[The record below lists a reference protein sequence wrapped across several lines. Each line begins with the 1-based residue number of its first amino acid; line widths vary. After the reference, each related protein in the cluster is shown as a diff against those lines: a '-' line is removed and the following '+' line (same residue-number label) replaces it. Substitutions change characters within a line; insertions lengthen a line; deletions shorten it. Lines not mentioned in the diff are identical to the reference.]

1 MPALTAT
8 ALWFAG
14 CDGVGKSPEERIN
27 EAVPVAE
34 AVQSSRDA
42 LDGLLTE
49 ADAEEISRIDAE
61 MASRLKIRA
70 LSCSKGYEP
79 GFFESG
85 ESLRSVIAN
94 AECFAAYDKTLAA
107 WLNHRR
113 IGLLLAAGP
122 LRPIPRE
129 VPRFVTAT
137 MSIGNVWFADSA
149 GVALFASA
157 GTLEILDL
165 KDSSPIFSETSDP
178 TRSWQ
183 SSSRLSPNGR
193 LFLTSRQG
201 ALSLRDTETGA
212 VLADFDDLSGFHWLE
227 GQTALVTDREHPR
240 EPRLL
245 DFATGERI
253 PIRGV
258 SDSIQKVVPAPAEGE
273 FVIGSH
279 RGLVR
284 IALDRS
290 DGKVAAQV
298 VDDEDLE
305 GGGSWSDNTG
315 TYDSDYER
323 YVGGGGAITVVTLD
337 PLSVQRITL
346 EAFRPQIAMPT
357 PDPDLVLVTGAF
369 VRSHAGGARTFVVN
383 TSDLTIAP
391 LEGAPHGARYVYIPS
406 LDRVGV
412 ITGSRIELLEELPL
426 GEFRSFEEFGGQA
439 LTEAN
444 LRQLEAF
451 QRGSGLTSEIPEG
464 LPVPTWARDAEI
476 IAVGVYE
483 STAGEH
489 GPGKDRRA
497 GPVTVHVKRGG
508 KPIVLV
514 LASYEPVQWRVEP
527 EFGAR
532 ISAVLLGGYYQSRVQ
547 GIGDAKQIDIG
558 RVYAYQ
564 QGGEGYRELEVAV
577 ARYTGKRIHSFQG
590 RYSGQTFTVDSR

>member
-1 MPALTAT
+1 
-8 ALWFAG
+8 
-14 CDGVGKSPEERIN
+14 
-27 EAVPVAE
+27 
-34 AVQSSRDA
+34 
-42 LDGLLTE
+42 
-49 ADAEEISRIDAE
+49 
-61 MASRLKIRA
+61 
-70 LSCSKGYEP
+70 
-79 GFFESG
+79 
-85 ESLRSVIAN
+85 
-94 AECFAAYDKTLAA
+94 
-107 WLNHRR
+107 
-113 IGLLLAAGP
+113 
-122 LRPIPRE
+122 
-129 VPRFVTAT
+129 
-137 MSIGNVWFADSA
+137 
-149 GVALFASA
+149 
-157 GTLEILDL
+157 
-165 KDSSPIFSETSDP
+165 
-178 TRSWQ
+178 
-183 SSSRLSPNGR
+183 
-193 LFLTSRQG
+193 
-201 ALSLRDTETGA
+201 
-212 VLADFDDLSGFHWLE
+212 
-227 GQTALVTDREHPR
+227 
-240 EPRLL
+240 
-245 DFATGERI
+245 
-253 PIRGV
+253 
-258 SDSIQKVVPAPAEGE
+258 
-273 FVIGSH
+273 
-279 RGLVR
+279 
-284 IALDRS
+284 
-290 DGKVAAQV
+290 
-298 VDDEDLE
+298 
-305 GGGSWSDNTG
+305 
-315 TYDSDYER
+315 
-323 YVGGGGAITVVTLD
+323 VGGGGAISVVTLD
-337 PLSVQRITL
+337 PLSVQQITL
-346 EAFRPQIAMPT
+346 DAFRPQIAMPT

-369 VRSHAGGARTFVVN
+369 VRSHTGGARTFVVN

-391 LEGAPHGARYVYIPS
+391 LEGAPQGARYVYIPS

-464 LPVPTWARDAEI
+464 LPVPTWARDAEV